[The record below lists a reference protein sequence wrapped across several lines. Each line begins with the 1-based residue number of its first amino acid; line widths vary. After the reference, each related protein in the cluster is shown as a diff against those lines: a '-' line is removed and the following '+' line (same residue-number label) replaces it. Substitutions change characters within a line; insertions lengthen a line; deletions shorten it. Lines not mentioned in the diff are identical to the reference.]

1 MIGARQVCNAGVIGG
16 LSKDDV
22 KVTRRVS
29 SGWTYINLDCEMSE
43 VDIKV
48 IGRKSTRV
56 DCRKST
62 IELDI
67 EHYKDAFSE

>member
-16 LSKDDV
+16 LSNDDV

-48 IGRKSTRV
+48 TGQKSTRV
-56 DCRKST
+56 DC
-62 IELDI
+62 
-67 EHYKDAFSE
+67 

>member
-29 SGWTYINLDCEMSE
+29 SGWTYINLDCEKCRKSTLKLLVE
-43 VDIKV
+43 
-48 IGRKSTRV
+48 KSTRV

-67 EHYKDAFSE
+67 EQV